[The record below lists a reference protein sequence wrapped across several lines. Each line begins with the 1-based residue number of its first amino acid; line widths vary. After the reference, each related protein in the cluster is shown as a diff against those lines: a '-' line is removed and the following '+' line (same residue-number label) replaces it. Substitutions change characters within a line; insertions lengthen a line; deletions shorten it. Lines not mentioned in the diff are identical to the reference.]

1 MIVLVSF
8 FVLFFS
14 FSLSVLVS
22 CQFFEDVKG
31 SLRKITTWETSTG
44 EFEELPDESIPCSS
58 SKTVIFFLKWVGL

>member
-1 MIVLVSF
+1 MIVLVS

-31 SLRKITTWETSTG
+31 SLRKITTWETSMG
-44 EFEELPDESIPCSS
+44 EFEDLPDESISM
-58 SKTVIFFLKWVGL
+58 